1 MHQLFSRVL
10 GQRDLSRA
18 GDLFSLEDSEIE
30 ACLSQALD
38 QIKAISCSQD
48 YLTNDND
55 QAVVEICITRITTAI
70 RETGSIE
77 RHSEALVGLWESCLE
92 HNLTPQGENTED
104 TPHAKIASDITSC
117 ILQNYSCP
125 SVMVLAV
132 PVAVRFLQRGNRE
145 LSRNMSS
152 YLSLAAIAKA
162 DLLAEHTEAIT
173 LSVLGG
179 NHMLLRVLPS
189 VYPRQPDTIH
199 GHLGNLTA
207 MMSQLESPEQ
217 QHLIRLIQIV
227 AEQHPLML
235 SPQVPALVSFLGD
248 QSLTECLLGALVD
261 VSQASPSSLVSFL
274 PTLRILGQQCPALL
288 GHVAKIHGAVGII
301 SEAHAHGSLVYLVSC
316 LGSMDHSFHHTLLL
330 EIRALTDR
338 YPCLLGG
345 CGKDIYRMS
354 NSFTAIARLLGRRL
368 EESTATHCRLD
379 EMSPFASLAGGGRGS
394 EQRLQLKIQAFEDK
408 MGEEVG
414 EEEAEDSPAPQRRYS
429 LSQAVREERREMRF
443 NRSKSLALHAVR
455 SRSITSDTGEDAEG
469 LEPSA
474 DCIFSQTNVNSL
486 LENQEAPP
494 AESKLR
500 EDSSTLIPDVKEVE
514 NCQSNEKKKENEEE
528 ETDTLFIHLRDN
540 MEAISEFCR
549 DILQQIPIPE
559 QCVIEDSN
567 RGCVAK
573 LTFSCPLKGHYCLYA
588 KSCFNMT
595 SRQPHLWIHIMLL
608 HLQSKSSVALCSR
621 DECVQKLASL
631 WEKTQLKGAHSFP
644 KAMTQQTTPHRKDLD
659 SLQVQLDEVR
669 FFDLFGYSEE
679 GGWLCFMCN
688 NPEKATVV
696 NQEGQPLIEGKLKEK
711 QVRWKFIKRWKTRYF
726 TLAGNQLLFR
736 RGKSKDEL
744 DDMPIELSKVQS
756 VKVVAKKRRDRGLPR
771 AFEIFT
777 DSKTYVLK
785 AHDEKHAEEWLQC
798 INVAVAQARERENR
812 EATTYL

>member
-1 MHQLFSRVL
+1 MHQLFSQVL

-18 GDLFSLEDSEIE
+18 GDLFSLEDTEIE
-30 ACLSQALD
+30 DCLSQALD
-38 QIKAISCSQD
+38 QIKDISCSPD

-77 RHSEALVGLWESCLE
+77 RHSTALVGLWESCLE

-152 YLSLAAIAKA
+152 YLSLATIAKA

-189 VYPRQPDTIH
+189 VYPKQPDTIH
-199 GHLGNLTA
+199 HHLSDLTA
-207 MMSQLESPEQ
+207 MMLQLDSPEKP
-217 QHLIRLIQIV
+217 HLIRLIQMV
-227 AEQHPLML
+227 AEQHPLVSML
-235 SPQVPALVSFLGD
+235 SPQVPTLISYVSD
-248 QSLTECLLGALVD
+248 HSLTEALLGALVD
-261 VSQASPSSLVSFL
+261 VSQASPSSFVSFL
-274 PTLRILGQQCPALL
+274 PALRIVGQQSTTFL
-288 GHVAKIHGAVGII
+288 GNVAKIHGAVGII
-301 SEAHAHGSLVYLVSC
+301 SETHAHSSLIYLVSL
-316 LGSMDHSFHHTLLL
+316 LGSMEHSFHHTLLL

-338 YPCLLGG
+338 YPSLLGG
-345 CGKDIYRMS
+345 SSKDIYRMS
-354 NSFTAIARLLGRRL
+354 NSFTAMARLLGRRL
-368 EESTATHCRLD
+368 EDKTASHLD
-379 EMSPFASLAGGGRGS
+379 EAGPSPSAGRGGGGAS
-394 EQRLQLKIQAFEDK
+394 EQLLQVKIQTFDEK
-408 MGEEVG
+408 MGDVGAEEEVG
-414 EEEAEDSPAPQRRYS
+414 EDSPAPQRRYS
-429 LSQAVREERREMRF
+429 LSQAIREDRREMRF

-455 SRSITSDTGEDAEG
+455 SRSINSDTGEDGEGAEQNTDSCFSNA
-469 LEPSA
+469 LSYQPSENCEVSSSERKPTG
-474 DCIFSQTNVNSL
+474 DDSL
-486 LENQEAPP
+486 PVTAPP
-494 AESKLR
+494 
-500 EDSSTLIPDVKEVE
+500 STG
-514 NCQSNEKKKENEEE
+514 EEE
-528 ETDTLFIHLRDN
+528 EEEEEEEDDKLFIHLRDN
-540 MEAISEFCR
+540 MEAIQEFCR
-549 DILQQIPIPE
+549 DMVRQIPVPE
-559 QCVIEDSN
+559 HCVVEDSS

-573 LTFSCPLKGHYCLYA
+573 LSFSCPLKGFYCLYA
-588 KSCFNMT
+588 KSCFNLT
-595 SRQPHLWIHIMLL
+595 SQQLHLWIHVMLL
-608 HLQSKSSVALCSR
+608 HLQSKSSVPLSTR
-621 DECVQKLASL
+621 DKCVQRLASL
-631 WEKTQLKGAHSFP
+631 WEKTQLKGSHSFSM
-644 KAMTQQTTPHRKDLD
+644 AMTQHATLQRKDLD
-659 SLQVQLDEVR
+659 SLQVQLEEVR

-679 GGWLCFMCN
+679 EGSWLCFMCN

-736 RGKSKDEL
+736 RGKSKDEM
-744 DDMPIELSKVQS
+744 DDIPIELSKVQS

-777 DSKTYVLK
+777 DSKRYVLK
-785 AHDEKHAEEWLQC
+785 AEDEKHAEEWLQC